1 MQPDYLVCTT
11 ELGRSLRQ
19 TIERMAREVKTERQA
34 NQKAVAHFETEE
46 KQLKQQIEELRQQLV
61 KAQDEGARQG
71 RKQALLDSKSTSDV
85 LVLMTK
91 HTGKEIVM
99 DW

>member
-1 MQPDYLVCTT
+1 MVIDL
-11 ELGRSLRQ
+11 
-19 TIERMAREVKTERQA
+19 KTERQA
-34 NQKAVAHFETEE
+34 NQNAMSHFQTEE
-46 KQLKQQIEELRQQLV
+46 KNLKQQLEDLRQELS

>member
-1 MQPDYLVCTT
+1 MAR
-11 ELGRSLRQ
+11 GLRQ
-19 TIERMAREVKTERQA
+19 TIEKMARDFKTERQA
-34 NQKAVAHFETEE
+34 SQNAVSHLETEE
-46 KQLKQQIEELRQQLV
+46 KRLKQQIEDLRQQLT

-85 LVLMTK
+85 LVMMTK